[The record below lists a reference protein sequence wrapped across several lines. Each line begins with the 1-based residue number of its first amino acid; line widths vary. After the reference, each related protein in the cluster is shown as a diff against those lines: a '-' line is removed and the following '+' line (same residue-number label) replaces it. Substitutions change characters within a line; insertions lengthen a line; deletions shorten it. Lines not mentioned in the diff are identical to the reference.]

1 MGTEEDTD
9 SNLGH
14 SLESL
19 RKDIKRQI
27 LEVFKSQKD
36 KKKTWILKCHQSQG
50 QYFQEEE
57 VVKSVKC
64 Y

>member
-1 MGTEEDTD
+1 MGTEEDID

-14 SLESL
+14 SLGSL

-27 LEVFKSQKD
+27 LEVFKSQKN
-36 KKKTWILKCHQSQG
+36 KKKTWILKCHRSQG
-50 QYFQEEE
+50 QCFQEEE